1 MKFSKYFGLNQKQA
15 ELDFVDIDVSH
26 DTRLFLDP
34 YSIQIKDNEF
44 SARSAD
50 QIKTYFS
57 EVMEALRTN
66 DLEHA
71 RYLTN
76 HLSEPRETFL
86 GFSKGEPR
94 GRGVGR
100 FQADQLLAA
109 FRGSRAFRTGMLS
122 DLAEAELFIDG
133 ISSDKISDLTTN
145 VIRRSL
151 IEYTQA
157 ECKLHGIELERAVA
171 CAPVWDEIERRWD
184 QGYAPLPIVEGK
196 PVILVPKYFVRWRPS
211 LDSQE
216 FYNHHMIE
224 FLRDDLIA
232 KGSSLVR
239 LFKKSKQPFI
249 AKATVKGRHP
259 FVKDH
264 LAKFVR
270 DNPHVLEAYKNIQG
284 AKGALGTEE
293 LEKDFDER
301 AFAKSLI
308 AALDRIPPGMRNASR
323 YHKFIL
329 GCLTFV
335 FYPELTNPIK
345 EHELNQGRKRVDI
358 KFTNAAEIGFFRRVA
373 DNPNTRSL
381 NMFIECKNYSSDLG
395 NPEIDQLLARFD
407 LRRGKIG
414 FILCRTLVDQRL
426 MLERCRDAAKSDQ
439 GFVIV
444 LTDEKIKRIL
454 DLVAAGKRDDIS
466 NYLFSLLAELTD

>member
-1 MKFSKYFGLNQKQA
+1 
-15 ELDFVDIDVSH
+15 
-26 DTRLFLDP
+26 
-34 YSIQIKDNEF
+34 
-44 SARSAD
+44 
-50 QIKTYFS
+50 
-57 EVMEALRTN
+57 
-66 DLEHA
+66 
-71 RYLTN
+71 
-76 HLSEPRETFL
+76 
-86 GFSKGEPR
+86 
-94 GRGVGR
+94 
-100 FQADQLLAA
+100 
-109 FRGSRAFRTGMLS
+109 
-122 DLAEAELFIDG
+122 
-133 ISSDKISDLTTN
+133 
-145 VIRRSL
+145 L

-157 ECKLHGIELERAVA
+157 ECNLHGIKLERAVA
-171 CAPVWDEIERRWD
+171 CAPVWDEVERDWH
-184 QGYAPLPIVEGK
+184 QGYAPLPIVEGL

-232 KGSSLVR
+232 KGSGLVR
-239 LFKKSKQPFI
+239 ILKKSKRPFI
-249 AKATVKGRHP
+249 AKTTVKERNP

-270 DNPHVLEAYKNIQG
+270 ENPQVLEAYKTLQG

-301 AFAKSLI
+301 AFAKSLVV
-308 AALDRIPPGMRNASR
+308 AMGKIPPGMRTAGR

-358 KFTNAAEIGFFRRVA
+358 KFTNAAEIGFFRRMA
-373 DNPNTRSL
+373 ENANTRSL
-381 NMFIECKNYSSDLG
+381 SVFVECKNYSSDLG

-407 LRRGKIG
+407 LRRGRIG
-414 FILCRTLVDQRL
+414 FVLCRSLVDGKL
-426 MLERCRDAAKSDQ
+426 MFERCRDAAKSDQ

-444 LTDEKIKRIL
+444 LTDDKVQRL
-454 DLVAAGKRDDIS
+454 LTLVADSKRDEIS
-466 NYLFSLLAELTD
+466 DYLFSLFSELTD